1 MRVLVS
7 FVLLLAATAALGV
20 SDSLTLSLFIDRAVS
35 TSREAVDLTLVLH
48 NTSTQALIINRRL
61 AYPGPDLM
69 LEIVDAQGVRLRW
82 LPPAAPPPFTR
93 SDFVRLDPGEE
104 FHLKL
109 PDVGRHLFDKFEPGR
124 DYQVRAIY
132 RNEESGSQWHYAAWI
147 GSLESRPITFRW
159 GG

>member
-1 MRVLVS
+1 MRILVS
-7 FVLLLAATAALGV
+7 FVLLVATTAAFGA
-20 SDSLTLSLFIDRAVS
+20 SDSLSLSLFIDRALS
-35 TSREAVDLTLVLH
+35 ASREAVDLTLVLH

-69 LEIVDAQGVRLRW
+69 LEIMDPQGVRLRW
-82 LPPAAPPPFTR
+82 LPPAPPPSLTR

-109 PDVGRHLFDKFEPGR
+109 PDIGRQLFDKLEEGSEYR
-124 DYQVRAIY
+124 VRAVY
-132 RNEESGSQWHYAAWI
+132 RNDEPGSQWHYAAWT